1 VQINSPSMK
10 GSEKIL
16 SVIIAILVA
25 IVIVLSVLRQQSE
38 VEIGAK
44 EYVIIELRKSRI
56 AMYNNQID
64 SLNRII
70 LTLQTER
77 TKIDVQESKVRIV
90 TIREIDSIARL
101 PYDEQSI
108 YIANGLSSLD
118 SIKRRYFSGL

>member
-1 VQINSPSMK
+1 MK

-38 VEIGAK
+38 VEIGAT
-44 EYVIIELRKSRI
+44 EYAIIELRKSRI
-56 AMYNNQID
+56 AMYDNQID